1 MLYAKVDKTS
11 CINSVAGFMRLVRQG
26 DNPNKETLIYI
37 YTIYPISPTTECI
50 QLELL
55 INVFVSILVCRV
67 GQV

>member
-1 MLYAKVDKTS
+1 MLYAEVDKTS
-11 CINSVAGFMRLVRQG
+11 CINLIARFMRLVHNG
-26 DNPNKETLIYI
+26 DNPNKETPIYI

-55 INVFVSILVCRV
+55 INMFVSILLCRA